1 MNNNITKHLSAIE
14 IQHKT
19 TEADYSENMAAK
31 RHKLADLAS
40 TRTSSSIVV
49 SRIGKLG
56 LSQFKGRYLCFK
68 LDSFQA
74 IESLLNRLR
83 LNMPWQWRNRL
94 RYYIFGL
101 TYTSATHDLYL
112 DSEPRILSNVKRRLR
127 IILPVVAFQLQ
138 TATLPISISFNPIA
152 PCQSQIFKLCLEGNI
167 EMVKIWF
174 TNSWASPFVVN
185 QHGENLLHVSVIPSF
200 PTKRLSWKDRSEIRP
215 CRTMPSLARRR
226 S

>member
-1 MNNNITKHLSAIE
+1 MKLMNNNITKHLSAIE
-14 IQHKT
+14 TKHKT
-19 TEADYSENMAAK
+19 ADTDSSEDLVAK
-31 RHKLADLAS
+31 RDKLADLAS
-40 TRTSSSIVV
+40 TRTSSSIVA

-68 LDSFQA
+68 IDSFQA

-83 LNMPWQWRNRL
+83 LNMPGQFRNRL

-101 TYTSATHDLYL
+101 TYTSATHELYF
-112 DSEPRILSNVKRRLR
+112 DSEQMILSNVKRRLR
-127 IILPVVAFQLQ
+127 IILPVLAFQLQ

-152 PCQSQIFKLCLEGNI
+152 PCQSRIFKLCLEGNI

-185 QHGENLLHVSVIPSF
+185 QHGENLLHVSVY
-200 PTKRLSWKDRSEIRP
+200 SWLP
-215 CRTMPSLARRR
+215 N
-226 S
+226 